1 MGDLTWAW
9 IPVTIIAAG
18 LQTGRNA
25 IQLRLTEQL
34 GTIGATLVR
43 FLYGFPV
50 AITITLAVLV
60 VTKSE
65 IPIINYS
72 FILFVI
78 AGAFSQIFATYL
90 MLGAMRYRGL
100 VVVTAL
106 TKAEPIEVAIFG
118 FIILND
124 RLSFSAIIAIV
135 MATVGVILIAH
146 SPHSGTR
153 RLSLYPILMG
163 LSSGI
168 FFAIA
173 AVSFRGAILSIE
185 DGNIVMNASWSLSFS
200 LGIQAIALCTWMYFF
215 NRSDLMQ
222 TFKLWRISFLGGLLG
237 ALASSGW
244 FLGFALTSA
253 ANVRT
258 LGLVEILFSQMLAWR
273 IFVMKISAKEIL
285 GISLIIL
292 GVGALLLNQNS

>member
-25 IQLRLTEQL
+25 IQLHLTEQL

-50 AITITLAVLV
+50 AIIITLAVFIA
-60 VTKSE
+60 TKSE
-65 IPIINYS
+65 IPTINHS

-118 FIILND
+118 IIILND
-124 RLSFSAIIAIV
+124 QLSFLSIIGIIV
-135 MATVGVILIAH
+135 ATVGVIVIAH
-146 SPHSGTR
+146 SPHSGPR
-153 RLSLYPILMG
+153 KLSLYPILMG

-185 DGNIVMNASWSLSFS
+185 GGNIVMNASWSLSFS
-200 LGIQAIALCTWMYFF
+200 LGIQAIALSTWMYFF

-258 LGLVEILFSQMLAWR
+258 LGLIEILFSQMLAWR
-273 IFVMKISAKEIL
+273 IFVVKISAKEIL

-292 GVGALLLNQNS
+292 GVGTLLLNQNS

>member
-25 IQLRLTEQL
+25 IQLHLTEQL

-50 AITITLAVLV
+50 AVVITLAVLIA
-60 VTKSE
+60 TNSE
-65 IPIINYS
+65 ILKINYS

-124 RLSFSAIIAIV
+124 QLSFLSIIAIV
-135 MATVGVILIAH
+135 TATIGVILIAH
-146 SPHSGTR
+146 SPQSGAR
-153 RLSLYPILMG
+153 KLSLYPVLMA

-168 FFAIA
+168 FFAFA

-185 DGNIVMNASWSLSFS
+185 GGNIVMNASWSLSFS
-200 LGIQAIALCTWMYFF
+200 LCIQAIALSAWMYFF
-215 NRSDLMQ
+215 NRSDLIQ

-258 LGLVEILFSQMLAWR
+258 LGLVEILFSQVLAWR
-273 IFVMKISAKEIL
+273 IFVMKISTKEIL
-285 GISLIIL
+285 GIALIIL
-292 GVGALLLNQNS
+292 GVGALLLNQS